1 MDFDLNDEQR
11 EIKNTA
17 RNLLAERA
25 KPARVREL
33 AEARKSDDELWKEL
47 CDLGWAG
54 IALPEEHGGQG
65 LGMVELAT
73 LCEEL
78 GYACAPVPFL
88 GNAIAGSLIAEAGSD
103 EQRAKWL
110 PGIASGEARGAIA
123 LSPDEPALVFDAE
136 GAAVFGVPVGG
147 AARLVEAGDANLE
160 PVDLIDATRS
170 FARVSSDGGEEVASE
185 VPAYRGMIAIAAELT
200 GVAQRALDMA
210 VEYARERQ
218 QFGRAIGAYQGVSH
232 RCAQMLYDV
241 EEARSLTYYAAWTAD
256 AEPEALPLAT
266 HMAKARASE
275 AGWAVTAN
283 ALQVFGGIGFTWEHD
298 LQFWLK
304 RARVDGELL
313 GTAAEHRDKV
323 AELTGIGASEPGPGL
338 GDDFSVADDPGLAA
352 LAVVQVDDVVPPVAA
367 EQPDQHHRP
376 AGAADLL
383 LDQGLGE
390 LDLGAVDLVV
400 RALLLLDPVEEDG
413 DRPLGAGRQ
422 SHMATG
428 SRRSAIGELPRAAP
442 RSGDRGRAR
451 A

>member
-54 IALPEEHGGQG
+54 LALPEEHGGQG

-110 PGIASGEARGAIA
+110 PGIASGETRGAIA
-123 LSPDEPALVFDAE
+123 AAPDEPALVFDAE

-170 FARVSSDGGEEVASE
+170 FARVSSDGGEEVTSE

-218 QFGRAIGAYQGVSH
+218 QFGRAIGSYQGVSH

-241 EEARSLTYYAAWTAD
+241 EEARSLTYYAAWTDD

-323 AELTGIGASEPGPGL
+323 AELTGIGAGEP
-338 GDDFSVADDPGLAA
+338 
-352 LAVVQVDDVVPPVAA
+352 VPA
-367 EQPDQHHRP
+367 
-376 AGAADLL
+376 
-383 LDQGLGE
+383 
-390 LDLGAVDLVV
+390 
-400 RALLLLDPVEEDG
+400 
-413 DRPLGAGRQ
+413 
-422 SHMATG
+422 
-428 SRRSAIGELPRAAP
+428 
-442 RSGDRGRAR
+442 
-451 A
+451 